1 MKKNNNHIANLNE
14 YLISAAT
21 RAKYSIERFDILIIL
36 LSSGGIALVASFFD
50 KFKCIDKVMFTM
62 EVYSFQ

>member
-36 LSSGGIALVASFFD
+36 LSSGGIALVA
-50 KFKCIDKVMFTM
+50 
-62 EVYSFQ
+62 